1 VAYTLEDQNRD
12 AARPVRDYAA
22 AFRASVH
29 TTILLTAALRDALEL
44 LRDLRDYPLA
54 DLERRQEEIDMVIT
68 VVEQALR
75 DG

>member
-1 VAYTLEDQNRD
+1 VAYTLGDQNRD

-22 AFRASVH
+22 AFRALAH

-54 DLERRQEEIDMVIT
+54 NLERRQEEIDMVIT

-75 DG
+75 EG